1 MEVWE
6 DCSPKVEEEAK
17 GLEREQKEIMSE
29 KVRLVRRSKRLGSFV
44 VKRVVLYY
52 IFRLTS
58 NDTYVEM

>member
-1 MEVWE
+1 M
-6 DCSPKVEEEAK
+6 EEEAK